1 MNNKNTVLEE
11 TATDTNVLMNV
22 IYDVAR
28 MQRNDFSAK
37 DFIAQVR
44 DRLKGTRYEEKHEF
58 SRVAKLC
65 GRALRLMRSSGYLSH
80 TENGAYHIERDMITL
95 KR

>member
-11 TATDTNVLMNV
+11 TSTETKTLMNV

-37 DFIAQVR
+37 DFIAQVKEQ
-44 DRLKGTRYEEKHEF
+44 LKGTRYEEKHEF

-65 GRALRLMRSSGYLSH
+65 GRALRLMLDSGYLSH
-80 TENGAYHIERDMITL
+80 TEIGTYHIERDMNTL
-95 KR
+95 K